1 MEDSK
6 KRSRYL
12 VGLSEASPARDFR
25 LALFVLARARVV
37 SLALL
42 FGTFVWHCLFLRE
55 HVCFGRHVIVV

>member
-12 VGLSEASPARDFR
+12 VGLSEASPACDFR

-37 SLALL
+37 SLV
-42 FGTFVWHCLFLRE
+42 FRVHCSRVQE
-55 HVCFGRHVIVV
+55 SCEWVC